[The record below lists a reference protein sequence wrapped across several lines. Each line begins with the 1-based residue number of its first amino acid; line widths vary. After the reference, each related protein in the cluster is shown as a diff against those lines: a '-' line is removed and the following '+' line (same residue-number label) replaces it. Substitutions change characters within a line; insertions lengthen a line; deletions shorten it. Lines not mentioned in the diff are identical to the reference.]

1 MADAC
6 YRVDVDGDP
15 VRARFSHPPST
26 ETLAALA
33 ALVKAVRSMPVEY
46 IEELSGKKMEG
57 RGEMVTTGEKSN
69 KALYDAVMA
78 MAAQA
83 EWVRGLC
90 SRGGPP
96 EYGKEEIPY
105 TRETA
110 RTREWLVEMVENSDS
125 LRDAIEECNA
135 EVSNLTRAP
144 VE

>member
-15 VRARFSHPPST
+15 VRARFSRPPST
-26 ETLAALA
+26 ETLA

-46 IEELSGKKMEG
+46 IEELIGKTGGG
-57 RGEMVTTGEKSN
+57 RSEMVTTGEKSN

-78 MAAQA
+78 MAAKA
-83 EWVRGLC
+83 WNVRELC

-96 EYGKEEIPY
+96 EYGEEEILY
-105 TRETA
+105 TLETA
-110 RTREWLVEMVENSDS
+110 RTREWLVEMVEHSDS